1 MAETEKKLEVEVS
14 AKKGDTRAIEEV
26 KRELKSLTDDAKQ
39 ATEQIKDLQSATA
52 AVYSTRQPLSREDAA
67 NVTQVFGKEQP
78 PKEFRNPKKR
88 VELPSGRRPTG
99 APTIA
104 RTTQFIPGSLGM
116 KLGIPETNIRT
127 DLQPGESVLTEE
139 ELLAQ
144 LKEAKFEEAEEDAV
158 EEEKRVAKEAEA
170 DAARIKSG
178 IAAAATGAVPSGEE
192 EEDEEG
198 EGFTL
203 IEATERTLRP
213 SSRKSK
219 AVQQQLIASLNMMMK
234 SKGKRELVDS
244 MITALPTLIQS
255 IIEDTEK
262 EQNLVEAIQGEVLT
276 KKGPVKI
283 PPREALMPKAML
295 SKTDLQKY
303 YKDSMKKSFDAYNE
317 LREGPA
323 PRMWMAATRE
333 VIPPEE
339 QIPELMKQMEQL
351 TKETIPEEARKGITE
366 RLMAAIPPTLR
377 SEDIWETAE
386 GKRHGEQRWTAGGL
400 GAKETFDLINSAF
413 EGAYVESMAEV
424 SKVPPGAEGMPG
436 EVPREVGVMG
446 LIKQSFRS
454 RIAELFK
461 REQEPPLTEVPR
473 QYIRDILGFKEV
485 EKQENGKKRTVREPV
500 YGRQRPETEE
510 EYAERTGDVTGL
522 SEGAEAAEAQGGVG
536 GPAGEG
542 AAGSAGGAMGR
553 GLFFLAYRMM
563 QLNRIIWNI
572 ATSTLKTLID
582 TMAQWEETISS
593 VAEAIGLQQAGY
605 GGGTTPARTAENLQV
620 LTDFPKEA
628 LNVQVA
634 LGNIT
639 LAMMA
644 IAIQAG
650 PGLII
655 IINAIAEALRGPIGA
670 FLVSLI
676 NTLALF
682 APIILNVLK
691 ALTPLMPALGFLAG
705 IFVLFAPIISII
717 SGLIMQILGLGPLI
731 GTIVGF
737 ITTTLI
743 PVIASVVAAIG
754 WPVIAIGL
762 LIAAIVLLVTNFG
775 GIRDALTGFV
785 QGIIDWIKNSWL
797 GQAFGWTTPANPTPV
812 PTPAPTDNTGM
823 AYRTPQ
829 VNQTQYMNFE
839 IGNISGDVDLQKIA
853 DAASKGSSIVTFT
866 KTMGGKW
873 I

>member
-1 MAETEKKLEVEVS
+1 LAETEKKLEVEVS

-339 QIPELMKQMEQL
+339 QIAELNKQMAQAMGAGPGEMGKVAPLIQQ
-351 TKETIPEEARKGITE
+351 K
-366 RLMAAIPPTLR
+366 LMDLIPPTTNLGGALEPR
-377 SEDIWETAE
+377 VIFDIIN
-386 GKRHGEQRWTAGGL
+386 
-400 GAKETFDLINSAF
+400 GAYNN
-413 EGAYVESMAEV
+413 AYVEALKQV
-424 SKVPPGAEGMPG
+424 SQQAPGAEGMPG

-593 VAEAIGLQQAGY
+593 AAEAIGLQQAGY

>member
-1 MAETEKKLEVEVS
+1 LAETEKKLEVEVS

-192 EEDEEG
+192 EEDEEDK
-198 EGFTL
+198 GFTL

-424 SKVPPGAEGMPG
+424 SKVPPGAGPAAFEMEPAQMMEEFTAPRRGGVFARILAGIPRRRQRVSEGGTNIEEPNPVPMDWITG
-436 EVPREVGVMG
+436 YKKEGGKEVPIMG
-446 LIKQSFRS
+446 LNREILAANAMRS
-454 RIAELFK
+454 
-461 REQEPPLTEVPR
+461 
-473 QYIRDILGFKEV
+473 
-485 EKQENGKKRTVREPV
+485 
-500 YGRQRPETEE
+500 
-510 EYAERTGDVTGL
+510 
-522 SEGAEAAEAQGGVG
+522 EATEAQGGVG

-593 VAEAIGLQQAGY
+593 AAEAIGLQQAGY

-628 LNVQVA
+628 LNVQAA

-650 PGLII
+650 PGLVI

-691 ALTPLMPALGFLAG
+691 ALTPLMPTLGFLAG

-731 GTIVGF
+731 GAIVGF

-743 PVIASVVAAIG
+743 PVIAAVVAAIG

-775 GIRDALTGFV
+775 EIRDALTGFV
-785 QGIIDWIKNSWL
+785 QGIIDWIKNSWI